1 MVTVLI
7 GHRPTGNPPG
17 LLLPPPFQEEEAP
30 PRPTATTHSL
40 HDLLLPAT
48 SFLVPEPSAATN

>member
-17 LLLPPPFQEEEAP
+17 LLPPPPLQEEEAP
-30 PRPTATTHSL
+30 PRPTATTHCP
-40 HDLLLPAT
+40 HDLLPAT